1 MQDRLRSLSIP
12 REQRPGAK
20 TGVARSR
27 WGLLVTLLILVI
39 LAAAGY
45 VAWSKLRPGGAA
57 APPAPADGQPIRL
70 LKVTPRNPAD
80 ADPVLTATGKIVS
93 DHRVEVATKVSGQV
107 TALYFEQ
114 GDRVERGQ
122 ILAAIDDELP
132 RARRDEATAN
142 LAQARANLEYQRV
155 NFERIT
161 RLHEDRQASDI
172 EYADAQRALHEGQAQ
187 VDAAEA
193 VLASAEKV
201 LRDCRV
207 PAPISGVILERNVEV
222 GDFVAAEGGRGAM
235 ANSQFAAIADMTKL
249 RVEVD
254 ISELAVNRLRPD
266 LPCVVIPDA
275 YKDRRYHGRVLWI
288 DPGANYAKATV
299 QVKVRIDDPDDYL
312 RVEGAAQVQ
321 FLPSSPASATATAT
335 SPAGLWIPSSA
346 CRVAGDGRTAR
357 VFVARD
363 GRLMETAV
371 TLGRRE
377 NDNLEV
383 LAGLSAGDEIAIGTL
398 DQVKDGQAAPR

>member
-20 TGVARSR
+20 TGVPRRR

-45 VAWSKLRPGGAA
+45 VAWRKLRPGGVA
-57 APPAPADGQPIRL
+57 APFASADGQPIRL

-80 ADPVLTATGKIVS
+80 ADAVLTATGKIVS
-93 DHRVEVATKVSGQV
+93 DHRVQVATKVSGQIM
-107 TALYFEQ
+107 ALHFEQ
-114 GDRVERGQ
+114 GDRVDAGQ
-122 ILAAIDDELP
+122 VLAEIDDEAP

-142 LAQARANLEYQRV
+142 LAQARANLEFQRV

-172 EYADAQRALHEGQAQ
+172 EYADAQRAFHEAQAQ
-187 VDAAEA
+187 VDAGEA
-193 VLASAEKV
+193 VLAYAAKV

-207 PAPISGVILERNVEV
+207 TAPIAGVILDRTVEV
-222 GDFVAAEGGRGAM
+222 GDFVAAEGGLGAM
-235 ANSQFAAIADMTKL
+235 ANAQVATIADMTKL

-254 ISELAVNRLRPD
+254 VSELAVSRLRPD

-321 FLPSSPASATATAT
+321 FLAPSPASATAT
-335 SPAGLWIPSSA
+335 SPAGLWIPAST
-346 CRVAGDGRTAR
+346 CRLAADGRTAH
-357 VFVARD
+357 VFVAHA
-363 GRLMETAV
+363 GRLKETAV

-377 NDNLEV
+377 GDNVEV
-383 LAGLSAGDEIAIGTL
+383 LAGLSAGDEIAVGAL
-398 DQVKDGQAAPR
+398 DQIKDGQSAPL